1 MKKTAISLKKKIGFI
16 LGIVLFGILIAIPPP
31 SGLSAPAWHVA
42 AVATLMG
49 TWWITETLPI
59 AVTALLPIVL
69 LPILGIT
76 SIDDATT
83 PYANPLIFLF
93 MGGFVIALAMER
105 WDLHRRVALNI
116 VSFVGVKP
124 SSIILGFIIA
134 SAFISMWVSNTAT
147 ALMMLPIGLS
157 VLNLV
162 SNQKESEDKINFEIV
177 LVLSIAYACNIGGM
191 GTLIGTPPNALLAGF
206 MKEEYGLE
214 IGFTQWM
221 MVGVPL
227 MVVSLPVMY
236 LLLTKV
242 IYPIKLKHLP
252 GGKELIE
259 KELAELGVISSQEKK
274 VAIVFCCTAALWVF
288 RPLLSKIIPG
298 LTDAGIA
305 IMAAVA
311 LFIIPSN
318 ISKGEFIL
326 SWSDTNKLPW
336 GVLILFG
343 GGLSL
348 ASAISSTGL
357 AKWIGQ
363 GVGVLGGWLVLL
375 LVGLVILLIVFL
387 TEMTSNTA
395 TTAAF
400 LPILASVAV
409 GLGENPLLLAVP
421 AALGASCAFML
432 PVATPPNAIIYG
444 SGKITIPE
452 MSKAGLWLNFTF
464 IVLLTALSFT
474 LITYVLG
481 IHVGVLPTWAQ

>member
-1 MKKTAISLKKKIGFI
+1 MSKSVISLRKKIGFS
-16 LGIVLFGILIAIPPP
+16 LGIILFGILIAIPPP
-31 SGLSAPAWHVA
+31 TGLPLPAWHVA

-49 TWWITETLPI
+49 VWWITETLPI
-59 AVTALLPIVL
+59 AATALLPIVL
-69 LPILGIT
+69 MPVLGIVD
-76 SIDDATT
+76 IDKATA

-105 WDLHRRVALNI
+105 WDLHRRIALNI

-124 SSIILGFIIA
+124 SSIILGFIIS

-157 VLNLV
+157 ILNLV
-162 SNQKESEDKINFEIV
+162 SNQKDTSDKVNFEIV

-206 MKEEYGLE
+206 MKENYGFE

-227 MVVSLPVMY
+227 MLVSLPLMY
-236 LLLTKV
+236 WLLTKV

-252 GGKELIE
+252 GGRELIE
-259 KELAELGVISSQEKK
+259 KELAELGPISSQEKK
-274 VAIVFCCTAALWVF
+274 VAVVFCCTAALWIF
-288 RPLLSKIIPG
+288 RPLLTSMIPG

-305 IMAAVA
+305 IGAAVV

-318 ISKGEFIL
+318 LKQGEFIL
-326 SWSDTNKLPW
+326 SWSDTKKLPW

-363 GVGVLGGWLVLL
+363 GVSVIGGWPILL
-375 LVGLVILLIVFL
+375 LVGLVVLLIVFL

-400 LPILASVAV
+400 LPILASVAI
-409 GLGENPLLLAVP
+409 GLGENPLMLAVP

-432 PVATPPNAIIYG
+432 PVATPPNAIVYG

-464 IVLLTALSFT
+464 IILLTIFAFS
-474 LITYVLG
+474 LISYVFG
-481 IHVGVLPTWAQ
+481 VKVGVLPSWAG